1 MKSSPASRVVW
12 LLALS
17 FGVGLVACDDNPF
30 ASKEK
35 REKKSHRDDDD
46 DDDDDKPR
54 SKGSSSAATEGA
66 RIGGSTKRA
75 ITPGVTPV
83 PVDLYVMSQCPY
95 GVQVENNF
103 RDVLATLGPYLNL
116 RIDYIGKDDGG
127 QLTSMHG
134 DGEVQGDIAQLC
146 AAKHS
151 PTKYFDLILCQNK
164 AMKEVGTNWE
174 SCADEVGIEK
184 KNIAK
189 CVSGDEGKKLLG
201 ESFARSQ
208 TAGAKGS
215 PTIMIGGQKHEG
227 GRKPAD
233 LMTVICGKF
242 TGTVPAECAEIP
254 KAPKVNVTLLRD
266 DRCTTCDVARQE
278 KTLATKVSNPVITK
292 LDYGTPEGKK
302 LFDEIKPAKLPAFVF
317 DATLDADSDAS
328 AAFKR
333 SLREV
338 GGHKVVDSG
347 DWNPVCA
354 DPGGCATED
363 CKLAL
368 SCRPEVANKL
378 EVFVMSQCPYGVKGL
393 NAMKDVLDNF
403 KKSGGKLDFSIHYIG
418 NESSTGELTSMHGLG
433 EVQEDLRQ
441 VCAIS
446 HYPKD
451 FKFMNYIWC
460 RNKDIKSES
469 WESCTGGVS
478 GIDTKVIKDCSLGE
492 EGKRLLKAS
501 FAYSKAT
508 GIGAS
513 PTWLTNGKF
522 KFSGLDAQLIK
533 TEVCAHNTISGCA
546 NTLPGPV
553 K

>member
-1 MKSSPASRVVW
+1 VKSLPTSRVVW
-12 LLALS
+12 PLVLA
-17 FGVGLVACDDNPF
+17 FGVGLAGCDDNPF

-35 REKKSHRDDDD
+35 RDKKSQRDDDE
-46 DDDDDKPR
+46 DDDDKPR
-54 SKGSSSAATEGA
+54 AKGSSSAAPEGA
-66 RIGGSTKRA
+66 RIGGSKRT

-103 RDVLATLGPYLNL
+103 RDVLALLGPYLTF
-116 RIDYIGKDDGG
+116 RIDYIGKDDNG
-127 QLTSMHG
+127 QLSSMHG
-134 DGEVQGDIAQLC
+134 PDEVQGDLAQVC
-146 AAKHS
+146 AQKHA
-151 PTKYFDLILCQNK
+151 PKYFDLILCQNK
-164 AMKEVGTNWE
+164 AMKEVGSNWE
-174 SCADEVGIEK
+174 ACADEVGIEK

-189 CVSGDEGKKLLG
+189 CLGGDEGKKLLS
-201 ESFARSQ
+201 ESFARAQ
-208 TAGAKGS
+208 AAGAKGS
-215 PTIMIGGQKHEG
+215 PTLMIGGQKHEG

-233 LMTVICGKF
+233 LMKAICGKF

-254 KAPKVNVTLLRD
+254 QAPKVNVTILRD
-266 DRCTTCDVARQE
+266 DRCTSCDVPKYE
-278 KTLATKVSNPVITK
+278 KQLVTKVSNPVITK
-292 LDYGTPEGKK
+292 LDYGSAEGKK

-328 AAFKR
+328 NAFKR
-333 SLREV
+333 GLREV
-338 GGHKVVDSG
+338 NGRKVIDAG
-347 DWNPVCA
+347 DWNPACA
-354 DPGGCATED
+354 DAGGCATEE
-363 CKLAL
+363 CKLTLA
-368 SCRPEVANKL
+368 CRPEVTNKL
-378 EVFVMSQCPYGVKGL
+378 EVFVMSQCPFGVKGL
-393 NAMKDVLDNF
+393 NAMKDVLENF
-403 KKSGGKLDFSIHYIG
+403 KKSGGKLDFAIHYIG
-418 NESSTGELTSMHGLG
+418 EEKNGELTSLHGMG

-460 RNKDIKSES
+460 RNKDIKSDS
-469 WESCTGGVS
+469 WESCTGGAT
-478 GIDTKVIKDCSLGE
+478 GIETKVIKDCSLGE

-501 FAYSKAT
+501 FAYSKSSGMT
-508 GIGAS
+508 AS

-546 NTLPGPV
+546 NTLPGAV